1 MESTEDAPA
10 DIESKEVEK
19 QELEENKET
28 PDELKIDEVKIDEV
42 KIDEVKID
50 GESPK
55 EVTKAADDIFENVSD
70 DDGDIFANPTVET
83 VEIAKK
89 PLHTESDLFDD
100 VSEGEDL
107 FDNTVE
113 EEASKKEHIFEEA
126 SKEEHIFE
134 EASKEEH
141 IFEEA
146 SKEEHIFEEA
156 SKEEHIFEE
165 ASKEEHIFEEASKEE
180 HIFGI
185 DEDDQKDDKDDLAGI
200 DDKDLF
206 TGNSQQCDLFDD
218 DDDDD
223 DDEDTI
229 ESNMQ
234 GAIPVRM
241 NSDHDQVPFNTP
253 AVGCALDDART
264 TALLNAAKESAQQ
277 NLQKTET
284 LPAVNGET
292 KKSKVKVNIAIT
304 SFTRIGEGYNSYIVY
319 TIQAT
324 SEASPETTVQRRFSD
339 FVVLHQLLIENYLPR
354 GVIVPP
360 APEKNFMGTAKVRFG
375 GNNQSAED
383 QSHFIR
389 RRKAALERYLK
400 RLMGHYLICKDETLR
415 RFMQEEDPPR
425 PNPNASGIKGFM
437 KNMESMVS
445 KVTARI
451 NEVDEWYED
460 KQQHILELEET
471 LKKLLVVVDNM
482 VGNRRDLANKSG
494 AMAAS
499 CLHLGEG
506 EDNASLRRAVTKLS
520 ELETKMEAVHVEQSD
535 NDLFTFGET
544 IKDYISI
551 IQSAKAAFDE
561 RVKIFSTWESAQ
573 STLAKKREAKNKATA
588 QGRADR
594 VAQCEE
600 DIKFWEGK
608 VEKCQEDF
616 ELISKNL
623 KDEIRIFEE
632 VWVREVKEAVTAYF
646 QKTIDCQKQI
656 VGHWKEFLP
665 EAKIIN

>member
-1 MESTEDAPA
+1 MPVMVMTQIYLLNQMQMLKNLQKKHIPTE
-10 DIESKEVEK
+10 
-19 QELEENKET
+19 N
-28 PDELKIDEVKIDEV
+28 
-42 KIDEVKID
+42 
-50 GESPK
+50 
-55 EVTKAADDIFENVSD
+55 
-70 DDGDIFANPTVET
+70 
-83 VEIAKK
+83 
-89 PLHTESDLFDD
+89 DLFDD
-100 VSEGEDL
+100 VSEGDDL
-107 FDNTVE
+107 FEDKIPADDPPPKYENV
-113 EEASKKEHIFEEA
+113 
-126 SKEEHIFE
+126 
-134 EASKEEH
+134 
-141 IFEEA
+141 
-146 SKEEHIFEEA
+146 
-156 SKEEHIFEE
+156 
-165 ASKEEHIFEEASKEE
+165 
-180 HIFGI
+180 FGI

-206 TGNSQQCDLFDD
+206 TANTQQCDLFDD
-218 DDDDD
+218 DDDEDD
-223 DDEDTI
+223 TVET
-229 ESNMQ
+229 NMQ
-234 GAIPVRM
+234 GTMAIPVRT
-241 NSDHDQVPFNTP
+241 NSDHDRVPFNTP

-277 NLQKTET
+277 NLQKTEP
-284 LPAVNGET
+284 LSSVNGET
-292 KKSKVKVNIAIT
+292 KKSKAKWKIAIT
-304 SFTRIGEGYNSYIVY
+304 SFTRIGEGYSSYIVY

-324 SEASPETTVQRRFSD
+324 SETNPDTTVQRRFSD
-339 FVVLHQLLIENYLPR
+339 FVVLHQLLMENYLPC

-375 GNNQSAED
+375 GNNQSTED
-383 QSHFIR
+383 QSQFIR
-389 RRKAALERYLK
+389 RRKAALERYLN
-400 RLMGHYLICKDETLR
+400 RLMGHHLICKDETLR
-415 RFMQEEDPPR
+415 RFLQEEDPPR

-437 KNMESMVS
+437 KNVETMVS

-471 LKKLLVVVDNM
+471 LKKLLVVVDNL
-482 VGNRRDLANKSG
+482 VADRRDLANKTSSF
-494 AMAAS
+494 AAS
-499 CLHLGEG
+499 CMHLGEG
-506 EDNASLRRAVTKLS
+506 EDNASLRRAITKLS
-520 ELETKMEAVHVEQSD
+520 ELETKMESVHIEQSD

-588 QGRADR
+588 QGKAER

-632 VWVREVKEAVTAYF
+632 VWVREVKEAISSYF
-646 QKTIDCQKQI
+646 QKTIDNQRKI